1 MDEDTTGSPESDA
14 RPQSDPRYSVVGCRR
29 CQSHW
34 IVNNLDL
41 HEQVQCASC
50 GAVWQTDRLQPRA
63 QADDPDVAR
72 ELRARILADRAG
84 EADRYA
90 AVDDYGVLEE
100 QVSEYFGRQEALF
113 ATDADAQLAEH
124 RQQFETLADAY
135 LEQESRRFES
145 AAEAYLARRDRW
157 LEAEAEAVLGQ
168 SDQRY
173 ADAVTEEVDQ
183 DLFDID
189 VDEASVTLARPGQA
203 RVDAVQ
209 LTRVGPQV
217 SDWLPDLWT
226 QLLPQTTDLAREIAD
241 EHDGSD
247 ATALAEA
254 CGVPI
259 AVTTGDH
266 QEAIAA
272 AQQYVTLL
280 AAHTR
285 AETAASDAQNEDR
298 REALTAIGTGQDPLN
313 SGLDALVAGPLA
325 LHAQRDRTI
334 PITLTLD
341 PASWQEAPKST
352 RERALKILTY
362 LATVFDVRVVCCS
375 QAAERA
381 LREHSEWVAAHLTEP
396 EDGSRQDVS
405 AEDDTGTSHA
415 AYEAAQQFA
424 PGDGHLRVVDALR
437 DAESR
442 QARTLADDPD
452 VDLAAGSISAYLG
465 RLETAGFVDIDRSG
479 TYHVVSLTP
488 LGDALSTL
496 ITEDYDVRHP
506 EQAALIET
514 SSRLSAPRQDL
525 TSTVYRAGEAS
536 SPPPGDPADGGGSPP
551 TPEEWLTATG
561 KIEDGADYV
570 QWLGGPESGGVM
582 DSWGMHSRLTAPVR
596 EQGVTLVDHE
606 IDALDDGRVG
616 YLSCFDDT
624 TLAVVQ
630 WGGPLA
636 TLVRLSSIL
645 LSDKAWARLLNRQAL
660 GDDLQEAYDG
670 AFDDAV
676 EDVLRYASQVGWLGE
691 EQETWAGLRD
701 RLQHVR
707 DGVLRRLG
715 ELDDGDTEARTELF
729 KDAHGLFAT
738 ATHLYAAAGLDL
750 QITVRLPDVDQLRR
764 NSQRL
769 RSFTQFF
776 RHTIPKSAGYGT
788 HNAYRNLIEDRE
800 PKLKRRMSVDFDPTE
815 PLADL
820 VADWVIVGPDASV
833 LQPELRGALEAANDD
848 VREAIAQ
855 GDEETFGLSVP
866 VHVANAY
873 PGIRA
878 VLETHLERKG
888 FQASSELRELTHVL
902 QSVLA
907 TDDRGASP
915 YDVATVCLHLA
926 AATHDSQTLGVTDL
940 EHGLAQLPSDRLVP
954 TLPPSAR
961 RLLQTILEASEPL
974 CTSQLVDEAG
984 ISQRS
989 YDRHREVL
997 EAVGFLDQDDE
1008 SRWESRLIPWW
1019 SPFWTPVPT
1028 PGTPDTVDEALVAIC
1043 EDLGLVN
1050 DVGDRSSSPQS
1061 GNLSGRQSD
1070 RIGPIVRAHFDAIET
1085 TDSSQTASI
1094 QIGPLPPGADDT
1106 QSTLA

>member
-1 MDEDTTGSPESDA
+1 MDDETTGSPESDA
-14 RPQSDPRYSVVGCRR
+14 RPHSEPRYAVVGCRR

-34 IVNNLDL
+34 LVENLDT
-41 HEQVQCASC
+41 HDQVQCASC
-50 GAVWQTDRLQPRA
+50 GAVWQADRLRPHA
-63 QADDPDVAR
+63 QTDDLDVAR

-84 EADRYA
+84 ESDRYA
-90 AVDDYGVLEE
+90 AVDDYGALEE
-100 QVSEYFGRQEALF
+100 QVSDYFDQQEALF
-113 ATDADAQLAEH
+113 GTKAEAQLDEH

-135 LEQESRRFES
+135 LEQKSQRFET
-145 AAEAYLARRDRW
+145 AAEAYLDRRDRW
-157 LEAEAEAVLGQ
+157 LEAEAEAVLDRN
-168 SDQRY
+168 DQRY
-173 ADAVTEEVDQ
+173 ADAVTEEVDL
-183 DLFDID
+183 DVFD
-189 VDEASVTLARPGQA
+189 VDLGEASVTLARPGQA
-203 RVDAVQ
+203 RVDAIQ

-217 SDWLPDLWT
+217 SDWLPDLWA
-226 QLLPQTTDLAREIAD
+226 QLLPRTADLARKIAD
-241 EHDGSD
+241 EHDSSD
-247 ATALAEA
+247 AAALAEA

-266 QEAIAA
+266 QEPIAA
-272 AQQYVTLL
+272 AQQYFTLL
-280 AAHTR
+280 ATHAR
-285 AETAASDAQNEDR
+285 ADAATSDAQNDDR
-298 REALTAIGTGQDPLN
+298 REALTTIGTGQDPLN
-313 SGLDALVAGPLA
+313 SGLDALVAGPLR
-325 LHAQRDRTI
+325 LHAQNDRII

-352 RERALKILTY
+352 RERALRILSH

-375 QAAERA
+375 QAAERT
-381 LREHSEWVAAHLTEP
+381 LRDHSEWAEAHLTEP
-396 EDGSRQDVS
+396 EDGFRPDASD
-405 AEDDTGTSHA
+405 EDDTGTPHA
-415 AYEAAQQFA
+415 AYEAAQQFT
-424 PGDGHLRVVDALR
+424 PGDGHLRIVAALR
-437 DAESR
+437 DAEPR

-452 VDLAAGSISAYLG
+452 VDLASGSISAYLG
-465 RLETAGFVDIDRSG
+465 RLEAAGFVDIDRSG
-479 TYHVVSLTP
+479 TFHTATLTP
-488 LGDALSTL
+488 LGDALSPL

-506 EQAALIET
+506 EQVALMET

-525 TSTVYRAGEAS
+525 TSTVYRAEDSS
-536 SPPPGDPADGGGSPP
+536 SPPPADPADGDGSPP
-551 TPEEWLTATG
+551 TPEAWLTATG
-561 KIEDGADYV
+561 KIGDSADYV
-570 QWLGGPESGGVM
+570 QWLSGPEPRGVM
-582 DSWGMHSRLTAPVR
+582 DSWGMHTRLTAPVR

-606 IDALDDGRVG
+606 IDAFDDGRVG

-624 TLAVVQ
+624 TIAVVQ

-691 EQETWAGLRD
+691 EQETWTGLRD
-701 RLQHVR
+701 RLQYVR

-715 ELDDGDTEARTELF
+715 ELEDGDTEARTELF

-750 QITVRLPDVDQLRR
+750 QITMRLPDVDQLRR

-769 RSFTQFF
+769 RNFTQFF

-800 PKLKRRMSVDFDPTE
+800 PKLKRRMSVEFDPTE

-820 VADWVIVGPDASV
+820 VADWVIVGPDAST
-833 LQPELRGALEAANDD
+833 LQPDLRGALEAADDD
-848 VREAIAQ
+848 VRESVAQ
-855 GDEETFGLSVP
+855 GNEETFGLSVP
-866 VHVANAY
+866 VHVANTYA
-873 PGIRA
+873 GIRA

-926 AATHDSQTLGVTDL
+926 AATHDGETLGVADL
-940 EHGLAQLPSDRLVP
+940 EHGLAQLPADRLVP
-954 TLPPSAR
+954 TLPPSTR
-961 RLLQTILEASEPL
+961 RLFQTILAATDPL

-984 ISQRS
+984 VSQRS
-989 YDRHREVL
+989 YDRHREL
-997 EAVGFLDQDDE
+997 LTAIGFLDQDDE
-1008 SRWESRLIPWW
+1008 GHWISQLIPWW

-1028 PGTPDTVDEALVAIC
+1028 PGTPDTIDEALVAIR
-1043 EDLGLVN
+1043 EDLDDYTTAAALTAQSEKASGGPV
-1050 DVGDRSSSPQS
+1050 DRMV
-1061 GNLSGRQSD
+1061 
-1070 RIGPIVRAHFDAIET
+1070 PIVQAHFDAIDT
-1085 TDSSQTASI
+1085 TEFSKTASI
-1094 QIGPLPPGADDT
+1094 QIGPLPPSADET
-1106 QSTLA
+1106 QATLRM

>member
-1 MDEDTTGSPESDA
+1 MDDNPTGSPESDA
-14 RPQSDPRYSVVGCRR
+14 RPHSDPRYSVVGCRR
-29 CQSHW
+29 CQSRW
-34 IVNNLDL
+34 LVENLNTHD
-41 HEQVQCASC
+41 QVQCTSC
-50 GAVWQTDRLQPRA
+50 GAVWQADRLQPHA

-72 ELRARILADRAG
+72 ELRARILADRAD
-84 EADRYA
+84 EANRYA
-90 AVDDYGVLEE
+90 AVDDYGVLGE
-100 QVSEYFGRQEALF
+100 QVSDYFDQQKALF
-113 ATDADAQLAEH
+113 GTEADAQLDEH
-124 RQQFETLADAY
+124 GQQFEELADAY
-135 LEQESRRFES
+135 LEEKSQRFET

-157 LEAEAEAVLGQ
+157 LEAEAEAVLGRD
-168 SDQRY
+168 DQRY

-183 DLFDID
+183 DILD
-189 VDEASVTLARPGQA
+189 VDLEEASVTLARPGQA

-217 SDWLPDLWT
+217 RDWLPDLWT
-226 QLLPQTTDLAREIAD
+226 QLLPRTADLAREIAD

-247 ATALAEA
+247 AAALADA

-259 AVTTGDH
+259 AVTAGDN

-272 AQQYVTLL
+272 AQQYFTLL
-280 AAHTR
+280 ATHAR
-285 AETAASDAQNEDR
+285 ADSAASDARHDAR

-325 LHAQRDRTI
+325 LHAQHDRTT

-341 PASWQEAPKST
+341 PASWQETPKST
-352 RERALKILTY
+352 RERALQILSY

-375 QAAERA
+375 QAAERI
-381 LREHSEWVAAHLTEP
+381 LRKHSEWAEAHLTEP
-396 EDGSRQDVS
+396 EDGFRRDASD
-405 AEDDTGTSHA
+405 EDDTGTPHA
-415 AYEAAQQFA
+415 AYEAAQQFT
-424 PGDGHLRVVDALR
+424 PGDGHLRIVAALR
-437 DAESR
+437 NAEPR

-452 VDLAAGSISAYLG
+452 VDLASGSISAYLG
-465 RLETAGFVDIDRSG
+465 RLEAAGFVDIDRSG
-479 TYHVVSLTP
+479 TFHTATLTP
-488 LGDALSTL
+488 LGDALSQLLTD
-496 ITEDYDVRHP
+496 DYDVRHP
-506 EQAALIET
+506 DQVALTET

-525 TSTVYRAGEAS
+525 TSTVYRAEEAS
-536 SPPPGDPADGGGSPP
+536 SPPPPDPADGGDSPA
-551 TPEEWLTATG
+551 TAEEWLTATG
-561 KIEDGADYV
+561 KIEDGADYL
-570 QWLGGPESGGVM
+570 QWLSGPAPGGVM
-582 DSWGMHSRLTAPVR
+582 DSWGMHARLTAPVR

-624 TLAVVQ
+624 ALAVVQ

-636 TLVRLSSIL
+636 TLVRLSAIL
-645 LSDKAWARLLNRQAL
+645 LSDKSWARLLNRQAL

-707 DGVLRRLG
+707 DGLLHRLS
-715 ELDDGDTEARTELF
+715 EVEDGDTEARSELF
-729 KDAHGLFAT
+729 RDAHGLFAT
-738 ATHLYAAAGLDL
+738 ATHLFAAADLDL
-750 QITVRLPDVDQLRR
+750 QITMRLPDVDQLRR
-764 NSQRL
+764 DSQRL
-769 RSFTQFF
+769 RNFTQFF

-800 PKLKRRMSVDFDPTE
+800 TKLKRRMSVEFDPTE

-820 VADWVIVGPDASV
+820 VADWVIVGPEAST
-833 LQPELRGALEAANDD
+833 LQPDLRGALEAADDD
-848 VREAIAQ
+848 VRESVAQ
-855 GDEETFGLSVP
+855 GNEETFGLSIP
-866 VHVANAY
+866 VHVANTYA
-873 PGIRA
+873 GIRA

-926 AATHDSQTLGVTDL
+926 AATHDGETLGVADL
-940 EHGLAQLPSDRLVP
+940 EHGLAQLPADRLAP

-961 RLLQTILEASEPL
+961 RLFQTILAATDPL

-984 ISQRS
+984 VSQRS
-989 YDRHREVL
+989 YDRHREL
-997 EAVGFLDQDDE
+997 LIAIGFLDQNDE
-1008 SRWESRLIPWW
+1008 GQWISQLTPWW

-1028 PGTPDTVDEALVAIC
+1028 PGTPDTTDEALVAIR
-1043 EDLGLVN
+1043 EDL
-1050 DVGDRSSSPQS
+1050 DDTTDAAPAAQSQTASTRRGDR
-1061 GNLSGRQSD
+1061 
-1070 RIGPIVRAHFDAIET
+1070 IEPIVRAHFDAVET
-1085 TDSSQTASI
+1085 TELSSTASV
-1094 QIGPLPPGADDT
+1094 QIGPLPPGADET
-1106 QSTLA
+1106 QTTLRA